1 MEFPHLTQLMAHL
14 ALAPEDQAAGQAG
27 ESVPWDEVVN
37 MMNMVEEALRVRAE
51 TVTALRG

>member
-14 ALAPEDQAAGQAG
+14 ALAPEAAGQAG
-27 ESVPWDEVVN
+27 ESVPWDEVTD
-37 MMNMVEEALRVRAE
+37 MMKMVEEALRVRAE